1 MERREVGGFIV
12 SRGVGRA
19 MKLAL
24 VALLVASSLALA
36 TPRDAQAM
44 ADSDGYVPVTYGCF
58 TSNEAGLYNWYFDG
72 YTTYG
77 AITINQ
83 CALERL
89 GAGIHDFAM
98 VLAHEEGHAAGLPH
112 SLDPTSIMYPYF
124 LITGT

>member
-1 MERREVGGFIV
+1 MERREVGGV
-12 SRGVGRA
+12 VMSGRVRRA
-19 MKLAL
+19 VKLAL
-24 VALLVASSLALA
+24 VALFVASSLALA

-58 TSNEAGLYNWYFDG
+58 AGNEAGLYNWYFDG
-72 YTTYG
+72 YTVYG

-89 GAGIHDFAM
+89 GAGIQDFAR

-124 LITGT
+124 LVTGN